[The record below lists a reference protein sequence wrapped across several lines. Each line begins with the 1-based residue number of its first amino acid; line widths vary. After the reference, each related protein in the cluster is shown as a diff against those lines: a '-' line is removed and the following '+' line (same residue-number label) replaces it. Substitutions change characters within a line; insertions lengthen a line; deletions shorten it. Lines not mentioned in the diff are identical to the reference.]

1 MSLMFAHCL
10 PCAWVSRSLPEELGE
25 SRCTV
30 CSILYTPYFNI
41 HCTIE
46 AAALAKAEQPQVGAK
61 KIPKIE
67 SRAKRTCTSRHCA
80 KSLTC
85 PLLRLQGLC
94 SESWEG
100 KIVLSKALASNES

>member
-61 KIPKIE
+61 KIPKIHFTV
-67 SRAKRTCTSRHCA
+67 RVALCTTTVHRETPPSPTAC
-80 KSLTC
+80 L
-85 PLLRLQGLC
+85 LLRSLEFPAGR
-94 SESWEG
+94 S
-100 KIVLSKALASNES
+100 